1 MFNRIF
7 NKRGAEAQD
16 DSREHSV
23 PAAPAPHFDLTID
36 DTILALDA
44 ELSSLGHMEVAQAA
58 KERGWATLQ
67 QRLETHPV
75 RSGSSAP
82 LKGSGAKG
90 SSRSG
95 VFQPVTAGR
104 SHGWRVA
111 LVSAGAVVAIMA
123 VLLGTYSA
131 GLLGGG
137 DGSGPVASQT
147 TQVAVTDTTASTVDT
162 TPATG
167 EPTTTPTTQS
177 TPTSDE
183 PGVTPTTQSTPTSDE
198 PGVTPT
204 TEGTPA
210 TSGGSGG
217 TTRTTQHVTPTT
229 QPEQT
234 TTTVVPTE
242 QQMAAAQRE
251 GDAVSAALYLGDAV
265 LDKFMKGDLGRLPD
279 ISDSARSRLTQLIAS
294 LDDPTGCQKVAVK
307 ALSTDTVRVTL
318 EFTDGDK
325 SPRFFITVRVDD
337 GGSTITDI
345 TEGS

>member
-16 DSREHSV
+16 DSREHSI

-44 ELSSLGHMEVAQAA
+44 ELSRLGRMEVAQAA

-75 RSGSSAP
+75 RSSSSAP

-167 EPTTTPTTQS
+167 EPTT
-177 TPTSDE
+177 
-183 PGVTPTTQSTPTSDE
+183 TPTTQSTPTSDE